1 MKFLSTY
8 LRNLVMLG
16 IVVGGTIYLSM
27 RFYPGILQPFK
38 AIAQTYGAIYMWLI
52 VVLLVMV
59 FAIPW
64 KRKG

>member
-1 MKFLSTY
+1 MKFLTRY

-27 RFYPGILQPFK
+27 RFYPGILQPFE
-38 AIAQTYGAIYMWLI
+38 AIARTFGAFYLWAVII
-52 VVLLVMV
+52 LLVMV